1 MFESINTNSMKEIF
15 TNKNK
20 TIKAFTKKE
29 QNRIKKAR
37 EFYDRFIN
45 QLGKPVTD
53 FDKFIY
59 PIKVKEFLNQMDK
72 DIRNDYTNSFDLN

>member
-1 MFESINTNSMKEIF
+1 MFENINGNTMKEIF
-15 TNKNK
+15 TNKI
-20 TIKAFTKKE
+20 TIKHFTKKE
-29 QNRIKKAR
+29 QKRIKKAR

-45 QLGKPVTD
+45 QLGKPETD
-53 FDKFIY
+53 FDNFMY